1 MRWSARLRDSLH
13 IWKRFAAQLNEHR
26 GAMLRVFL
34 LSLVVSAL
42 AIVRPW
48 TVAWFFDEALVTSGV
63 PKYEPSFVLWT
74 SVGALLL
81 IVGSSIAV
89 DYLRKLSVVAVG
101 HSVTRSLRHRIFGH
115 LIRLGPS
122 FHNKHK
128 SGDLLMRLMGDVPM
142 LKSMLV
148 ESTVELTSRVALI
161 GGTLAVMFWQDA
173 YLTGILCMT
182 LPLFVLAVKWISS
195 HITIAV
201 RKQRRK
207 EGELADYLHEAIAGA
222 DAIQSLG
229 RSEHVIHEFARSN
242 RRSVR
247 AGMKV
252 AKLSAKMG
260 ASVESMIV
268 LATALTFLL
277 GGFRVLDESM
287 SAGVLLV
294 FLSYVRGLL
303 KPVRAASKHAER
315 ISKGTACGERILAV
329 LDSRIEVADAV
340 NAIKAP
346 VEIETLSYE
355 GVSHQYAEGAA
366 ALQEVDLVF
375 KRGEL
380 TGVFGVSG
388 AGKSTLAALA
398 VRLFDPSSGAVRI
411 NGADIR
417 EFEVASLRDRIGL
430 CMQENLLFGESIA
443 ENLALGKPECSTEE
457 QWFALERA
465 GADAFVRELPDGLDT
480 VLGSQGKGLSGGQ
493 RRRLVLARTLL
504 RGAPILIVDE
514 PFSGLDRVV
523 AERVHRTLRDY
534 ARTRVVV
541 VIAHEQEH
549 LPRFDR
555 VVFLE
560 EGHVSG
566 SGSHAELIQA
576 SASYKQIIE
585 DPIGASC

>member
-1 MRWSARLRDSLH
+1 MKWLARLKESLH
-13 IWKRFAAQLNEHR
+13 IWRRFWPQLAEHL
-26 GAMLRVFL
+26 GAMLRVL
-34 LSLVVSAL
+34 VLSLLVSAL

-48 TVAWFFDEALVTSGV
+48 TMAWFFDQALLPVGE
-63 PKYEPSFVLWT
+63 PQYEPSFVLWT
-74 SVGALLL
+74 SVGAFVL
-81 IVGSSIAV
+81 IVGSRVAL
-89 DYLRKLSVVAVG
+89 DYLRNLSVVAVG
-101 HSVTRSLRHRIFGH
+101 HSVTRGLRHRIFGH
-115 LIRLGPS
+115 LIRLSPS
-122 FHNKHK
+122 FHQQHK

-148 ESTVELTSRVALI
+148 ESTVELISRIALI

-173 YLTGILCMT
+173 YLTGILCLS

-252 AKLSAKMG
+252 AKLSAKLG
-260 ASVESMIV
+260 ASVEAMIA
-268 LATALTFLL
+268 LATAMTFLL
-277 GGFRVLDESM
+277 GGFRVLDGSM

-315 ISKGTACGERILAV
+315 ISKGTACGERVLAV
-329 LDSRIEVADAV
+329 LDSEIEVADAPNAV
-340 NAIKAP
+340 KAPTAIK
-346 VEIETLSYE
+346 TLSYE
-355 GVSHQYAEGAA
+355 KVSHQYAEGAA
-366 ALQEVDLVF
+366 ALNKIDLVF
-375 KRGEL
+375 RQGEL

-398 VRLFDPSSGAVRI
+398 VRLFDPSSGSVRI
-411 NGADIR
+411 NGTDIR
-417 EFEVASLRDRIGL
+417 DFKVASLRDRIGL

-443 ENLALGKPECSTEE
+443 ENLALGKPESSSAE
-457 QWFALERA
+457 QWTALERA
-465 GADAFVRELPDGLDT
+465 GADDFVRALPGGLDT

-504 RGAPILIVDE
+504 RGAAILVVDE

-555 VVFLE
+555 IVFLE
-560 EGHVSG
+560 EGHVSAA
-566 SGSHAELIQA
+566 GSHEELLQT
-576 SASYKQIIE
+576 SDSYKRIIE
-585 DPIGASC
+585 DPIGVNC

>member
-1 MRWSARLRDSLH
+1 MKWLARLKGSLI
-13 IWKRFAAQLNEHR
+13 IWRRFAPQLVEHR
-26 GAMLRVFL
+26 GAILRVIL
-34 LSLVVSAL
+34 LSLLVAPL
-42 AIVRPW
+42 EIARPW
-48 TVAWFFDEALVTSGV
+48 TIAWLFDQALMPVGEA
-63 PKYEPSFVLWT
+63 KYEPTFVLWT
-74 SVGALLL
+74 SVGALLV
-81 IVGSSIAV
+81 IVGLRIALEYV
-89 DYLRKLSVVAVG
+89 RNLSTVSVG
-101 HSVTRSLRHRIFGH
+101 HSVTRSLRHRIFSH
-115 LIRLGPS
+115 LIRLSPS
-122 FHNKHK
+122 FHQKHK

-148 ESTVELTSRVALI
+148 ESTVELISRFALV
-161 GGTLAVMFWQDA
+161 GGTLAVMFWKDA
-173 YLTGILCMT
+173 FLTAVLCLT
-182 LPLFVLAVKWISS
+182 LPLFVIAVKWISS

-260 ASVESMIV
+260 ASVESMII
-268 LATALTFLL
+268 LATALTLLL
-277 GGFRVLDESM
+277 GGFRAIDGTM
-287 SAGVLLV
+287 SAGVLFV
-294 FLSYVRGLL
+294 FYSYVRGLL
-303 KPVRAASKHAER
+303 KPVRSASKHAER

-329 LDSRIEVADAV
+329 LDSTIEVADAP
-340 NAIKAP
+340 NAMLAPTEIK
-346 VEIETLSYE
+346 TLSYE
-355 GVSHQYAEGAA
+355 SVSHEYDEGVA
-366 ALQEVDLVF
+366 ALQDVNLEF
-375 KRGEL
+375 KSGEL

-398 VRLFDPSSGAVRI
+398 VRLFDPSSGIVMV
-411 NGADIR
+411 NGVDIR

-443 ENLALGKPECSTEE
+443 ENLALGKPDSSTEE
-457 QWFALERA
+457 HWAALERA
-465 GADAFVRELPDGLDT
+465 GADEFVRSLNDGLDT

-504 RGAPILIVDE
+504 RESQILIVDE
-514 PFSGLDRVV
+514 PFSGLDRIV

-541 VIAHEQEH
+541 VIAHEHEH

-560 EGHVSG
+560 AGYISA
-566 SGSHAELIQA
+566 SGSHEELLRD
-576 SASYKQIIE
+576 SSSYKKIIE